1 MLMGSY
7 IIRRILT
14 MIPTLLVISML
25 VFVIIQLPPGDYLES
40 YIAELQSQ
48 GEAVDEQKIAF
59 LREEYGLDRPMYEQ
73 YFFWVTGML
82 QGDFGY
88 SFEYNLPVSEVVGD
102 RLLLTILISII
113 TILFTWIIA
122 FPIGIYSA
130 THQYSWGDYG
140 LSLLGFL
147 GLATPNFL
155 LALLMLYFANVYFGT
170 SIGGLMAPEYI
181 DAEWS
186 FDKLVSVLEH
196 LWIPVVVIGTSG
208 TAGMI
213 RRLRANLLDELQKQY
228 VVTGRAKGLPPGKL
242 LRKYPLRVS
251 LNFFVADIGN
261 LLPTVIS
268 GAEIVAV
275 VMSLPTTG
283 PILLSAL
290 QSQDMYLAGSFLM
303 FLAVLTVVGVLVS
316 DLALA
321 ALDPRI
327 RLQGGLDK

>member
-1 MLMGSY
+1 MLTY
-7 IIRRILT
+7 ILRRILT

-40 YIAELQSQ
+40 HIAELQSQ
-48 GEAVDEQKIAF
+48 GESVDEQKIAF
-59 LREEYGLDRPMYEQ
+59 LREEYGLDKPMLQQ
-73 YFFWVTGML
+73 YWGWLTGML

-88 SFEYNLPVSEVVGD
+88 SFEYDLPVTEVVGD
-102 RLLLTILISII
+102 RIFLTVIISFT
-113 TILFTWIIA
+113 TILFTWMIA

-140 LSLLGFL
+140 LSTLGFL
-147 GLATPNFL
+147 GLAPPNFL
-155 LALLMLYFANVYFGT
+155 LALVMLYFANVYFGT
-170 SIGGLMAPEYI
+170 SIGGLMDAEYI
-181 DAEWS
+181 DAPWS
-186 FDKLVSVLEH
+186 MDKLVSILEH

-228 VVTGRAKGLPPGKL
+228 VTTGRAKGLPPGKL
-242 LRKYPLRVS
+242 LVKYPLRVA

-283 PILLSAL
+283 PILLSSL

-303 FLAVLTVVGVLVS
+303 FLALLTVFGVLVS
-316 DLALA
+316 DIALAL
-321 ALDPRI
+321 LDPRI
-327 RLQGGLDK
+327 RLGGGTEK

>member
-1 MLMGSY
+1 MLEY
-7 IIRRILT
+7 ILRRVLT
-14 MIPTLLVISML
+14 MIPTLLVISLL

-40 YIAELQSQ
+40 HIAELQSQ
-48 GEAVDEQKIAF
+48 GESVDEQKIAF
-59 LREEYGLDRPMYEQ
+59 LREEYGLDRPFHEQ
-73 YFFWVTGML
+73 YFFWLIGML

-88 SFEYNLPVSEVVGD
+88 SFEYELPVTEVVGD
-102 RLLLTILISII
+102 RLFLTIMISVLTII
-113 TILFTWIIA
+113 FTWMIA

-140 LSLLGFL
+140 LSFLGFL

-155 LALLMLYFANVYFGT
+155 LALVMLYLANVHFGT
-170 SIGGLMAPEYI
+170 SIGGLMDPEYI
-181 DAEWS
+181 DAPWS
-186 FDKLVSVLEH
+186 LDKLISVLEH

-228 VVTGRAKGLPPGKL
+228 VVTGRAKGLAPGKL
-242 LRKYPLRVS
+242 LRKYPLRIA

-283 PILLSAL
+283 PILLAAL

-303 FLAVLTVVGVLVS
+303 FLALLTVFGVLVS
-316 DLALA
+316 DISLAL
-321 ALDPRI
+321 LDPRI
-327 RLQGGLDK
+327 RLQGDLAK

>member
-1 MLMGSY
+1 MLAY
-7 IIRRILT
+7 ILRRILT
-14 MIPTLLVISML
+14 MIPTLLIISVL

-40 YIAELQSQ
+40 HIAELQSQ
-48 GEAVDEQKIAF
+48 GESVDEKKIQF
-59 LREEYGLDRPMYEQ
+59 LREQYGLDKPLPQQ
-73 YFFWVTGML
+73 YWYWLTGML

-88 SFEYNLPVSEVVGD
+88 SFEYDLPVTEVVGD
-102 RLLLTILISII
+102 RLFLTVLISIA
-113 TILFTWIIA
+113 TILFTWAVA

-140 LSLLGFL
+140 LSTLGFL

-155 LALLMLYFANVYFGT
+155 LALVMLYLANVYFGT
-170 SIGGLMAPEYI
+170 SIGGLMDPEYI
-181 DAEWS
+181 DAPWS
-186 FDKLVSVLEH
+186 LDKLLSILEH
-196 LWIPVVVIGTSG
+196 LWIPVIVIGTAG

-228 VVTGRAKGLPPGKL
+228 VTTGRAKGLPPGRL
-242 LRKYPLRVS
+242 LRKYPLRIAI
-251 LNFFVADIGN
+251 NFFVADIGN

-283 PILLSAL
+283 PILLASL

-303 FLAVLTVVGVLVS
+303 FLALLTVVGVLVS
-316 DLALA
+316 DILLAL
-321 ALDPRI
+321 LDPRI
-327 RLQGGLDK
+327 RLGGSAGK